1 MSNTEQ
7 TDDAD
12 DNRLAFAAVS
22 VFGNTPKGEAPQWH
36 ELAAW
41 RAGILPDARA
51 GEVLSYVA
59 NDPACFQQWLDI
71 AEAEA
76 WAQEEALTV
85 PDMPENVPENESTIA
100 DNISDDDAT
109 SSPPADR
116 NRTSSDT
123 VSLTSKVI
131 DSLRS
136 LLQQPLPVYGGAF
149 AAVMVAVLLVPLL
162 QTGDGQSLQQQ
173 LDRSMDTYIESSQGY
188 LGNPPLS
195 RNTRSLSGLFDDLS
209 TSDVERLQFQFG
221 MHQFNQQLQQ
231 SPAAQVS
238 MNDDWQALLAALPEE
253 SVDCDTATDAAHCG
267 AVATDFQQLGQWSLM
282 NAAACQTS
290 SIQGQAAPD
299 EDYWSAQYELYD
311 QLRVLPSFA
320 RSQIFSSL
328 LPDLQ
333 QPEPGSLCAIVASIV
348 AAGR

>member
-1 MSNTEQ
+1 MSNTDQ

-22 VFGNTPKGEAPQWH
+22 LFGNTPKGKAPQWH

-76 WAQEEALTV
+76 WAQEEALT
-85 PDMPENVPENESTIA
+85 DIHMRGNLPEIESTIA
-100 DNISDDDAT
+100 DNVSENNAMG
-109 SSPPADR
+109 SSPAER
-116 NRTSSDT
+116 NRTITDTSS
-123 VSLTSKVI
+123 LKSKVI
-131 DSLRS
+131 DLLRS
-136 LLQQPLPVYGGAF
+136 LFQQPLPVYGGAF
-149 AAVMVAVLLVPLL
+149 AAVMAAVLLVPLL
-162 QTGDGQSLQQQ
+162 QTGDGLSLQQQ

-188 LGNPPLS
+188 LGNPPLP
-195 RNTRSLSGLFDDLS
+195 RRTRALSGLFDELN

-231 SPAAQVS
+231 LPAAQVS
-238 MNDDWQALLAALPEE
+238 MNDDWQAWLAALPEE

-290 SIQGQAAPD
+290 SIQGQAAAD
-299 EDYWSAQYELYD
+299 GDYWSAQYALYD
-311 QLRVLPSFA
+311 RMRALPSVS

-328 LPDLQ
+328 LPELQ

-348 AAGR
+348 AAGQ